1 MVASER
7 RKAVLSAAAA
17 AAFCCAAGATAR
29 LGAQQP
35 QPNFS
40 AGTKTV
46 AVYATVT
53 DDRGRLMPDLLSG
66 DFEVF
71 DNGKRQPI
79 TVFSNDNQ
87 PITVV
92 LLIDRSRGMVSSYS
106 LTQKAAESF
115 VGVMAP
121 DDKARIGSF
130 SNRIE
135 IDPEE
140 FTSDHGQLL
149 DILHNDMQDAGPT
162 PLWNA
167 VNVGITAL
175 AHQEGRRVIL
185 IFSDGADNPMN
196 GRSNNT
202 SLADVMKRADE
213 ENVMVYAVGVG
224 GAAPPRDFGGRG
236 DRGGRGGFGGPRGGF
251 GRRPGGF
258 TSTGSAFEQ
267 RGGSVGGSR
276 SSGDSRPNP
285 DLAKLAAT
293 TGGGY
298 FELKSTD
305 DLDPTFQ
312 RVADELHHQYA
323 IGFVPPNLDGKTH
336 TIDVHV
342 QLSGTTVR
350 ARKSYVASKQ

>member
-1 MVASER
+1 MATPR
-7 RKAVLSAAAA
+7 RKSVLAVAAAA
-17 AAFCCAAGATAR
+17 ALASAGGATVLLR
-29 LGAQQP
+29 AQQQP
-35 QPNFS
+35 VPNFS

-66 DFEVF
+66 DFEVM

-92 LLIDRSRGMVSSYS
+92 MLVDRSRGMVSSYS

-115 VGVMAP
+115 VAAMAP
-121 DDKARIGSF
+121 ADKARIGSF

-135 IDPEE
+135 VDPEE
-140 FTSDHGQLL
+140 FTSDHDQLL
-149 DILHNDMQDAGPT
+149 DILHNNMQDAGPT

-175 AHQEGRRVIL
+175 DHQEGRRVIL

-196 GRSNNT
+196 GRNNNT
-202 SLADVMKRADE
+202 SLSDVMKRADE

-224 GAAPPRDFGGRG
+224 SATPPRDYGGRG
-236 DRGGRGGFGGPRGGF
+236 GGRGFGGPRGGF

-258 TSTGSAFEQ
+258 SSTGAAFEAQ
-267 RGGSVGGSR
+267 RGGSSRESGGK
-276 SSGDSRPNP
+276 PNP
-285 DLAKLAAT
+285 DLAKLAGS

-298 FELKSTD
+298 FELQSTD

-336 TIDVHV
+336 AIDLHV

-350 ARKSYVASKQ
+350 ARKSYIASKQ